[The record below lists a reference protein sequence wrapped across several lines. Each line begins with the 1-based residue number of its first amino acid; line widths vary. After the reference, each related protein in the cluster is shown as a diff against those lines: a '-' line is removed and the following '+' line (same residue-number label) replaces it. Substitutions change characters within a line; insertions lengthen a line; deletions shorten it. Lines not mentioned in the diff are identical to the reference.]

1 MMSQVLSYLFRKIK
15 DRSTEHLASACPR
28 FLCHDVDPTQLTNTR
43 YPQQKTTYEH
53 ALSPTKIA
61 RLQLVTRSK
70 PGILIR
76 GTPRV
81 APPRDSHRRRM
92 PFNSYSPGKLMNSR
106 CLTPSLYRI
115 LSAQNRCLLLKCD
128 ALQSQGSIGS
138 KARTGTG
145 VEGWIAL
152 LMCRLAEINPGRHDR
167 KAGVEV
173 IVSEVLVEPDDV
185 VCEVL
190 ATRGHK
196 SAKTAKLDSI
206 RTGNKQI

>member
-1 MMSQVLSYLFRKIK
+1 
-15 DRSTEHLASACPR
+15 
-28 FLCHDVDPTQLTNTR
+28 
-43 YPQQKTTYEH
+43 
-53 ALSPTKIA
+53 
-61 RLQLVTRSK
+61 
-70 PGILIR
+70 
-76 GTPRV
+76 
-81 APPRDSHRRRM
+81 
-92 PFNSYSPGKLMNSR
+92 MNSR
-106 CLTPSLYRI
+106 CLTPSPYRI

-206 RTGNKQI
+206 RTGNK